1 MVTPYD
7 LHLHFELQPHGAP
20 SLRCL
25 TESNFSQTMQNK
37 PLTSSGGAGSPPP
50 PVLPAPK
57 HNAALVCLG
66 FLHSSSFHLSL
77 DFPSGRQHTHSLQL
91 ASCPRRYL
99 QIRGCQQADT
109 LPQWLLYPPWA
120 LPSRKTPFPYSSPHQ
135 AFPTQLWAVHCLQ
148 PSQLLQPSCYRK
160 TKMLSLMAVSSGR
173 DPCEFCSTAHSS

>member
-1 MVTPYD
+1 MSQSKSLQSLTPPQLSCEASVCRAVQCNSHPLVTPYD
-7 LHLHFELQPHGAP
+7 LHLHFALQPHGAP

-109 LPQWLLYPPWA
+109 LPQWLLYPP
-120 LPSRKTPFPYSSPHQ
+120 
-135 AFPTQLWAVHCLQ
+135 
-148 PSQLLQPSCYRK
+148 
-160 TKMLSLMAVSSGR
+160 
-173 DPCEFCSTAHSS
+173 